1 MERRNSDGNCENTF
15 SKNLDVLV
23 QRAKLND
30 QRALAEIYTYSS
42 PEVFRVIQVL
52 IKDKYTAEDILHD
65 TYVKAFIRLEQLRN
79 PERLVPWLKMIA
91 TNTAKDWLKKSKPML
106 FSDLSNGEPFDVLP
120 FEEKLGYENIE
131 LNPEVAIS
139 EKEVQDLLME
149 ILNQL
154 PEDQRMVIGMFYY
167 EGMSVK
173 EISDILEVSD
183 NTIKSR
189 LAYGRKKIKEKI
201 LDLEK
206 RGTKICTTEPFAFF
220 LYLLQK
226 L

>member
-1 MERRNSDGNCENTF
+1 MERIKFEGNCENPF
-15 SKNLDVLV
+15 SKNLDALV

-30 QRALAEIYTYSS
+30 RSALTEIYTYSS
-42 PEVFRVIQVL
+42 PEIFRVINVL

-65 TYVKAFIRLEQLRN
+65 TYVKAFTRLEQLRN
-79 PERLVPWLKMIA
+79 PDRLIPWLKMIA

-106 FSDLSNGEPFDVLP
+106 FSDLSAEEPFDIFS
-120 FEEKLGYENIE
+120 FEETLGYENIE
-131 LNPEVAIS
+131 LNPEVTIS
-139 EKEVQDLLME
+139 EKEAQNLLME
-149 ILNQL
+149 ILDQL

-173 EISDILEVSD
+173 EISDILEVND

-189 LAYGRKKIKEKI
+189 LAYGRRKIKEKI

-206 RGTKICTTEPFAFF
+206 RGTKICTTEQFTFF
-220 LYLLQK
+220 LYLLQR